1 MNSDERRVVRFFA
14 GLAIVIVLTLIH
26 GCISGE
32 LQFHTGK
39 GCVEDYCEP
48 EE

>member
-1 MNSDERRVVRFFA
+1 MSRDERRLARFFA

-26 GCISGE
+26 GCISGD
-32 LQFHTGK
+32 LRVRWGPDCVDD
-39 GCVEDYCEP
+39 GCEI

>member
-1 MNSDERRVVRFFA
+1 MNRHERRLARFFA
-14 GLAIVIVLTLIH
+14 ILAAIIVLTLIH

-32 LQFHTGK
+32 LQFHMGK
-39 GCVEDYCEP
+39 GCIEDYCEP